1 MRRPDFFFVGHPRS
15 GSGRLDGY
23 LQNHPDI
30 FMAPKELHFFGS
42 DLAYNVPAR
51 SLDNYLG
58 QFQGAGSCRRAG
70 EASTWY
76 LASTEAAAEMQAF
89 APEAR
94 ILILLRNP
102 VDWLHS
108 LHSHMVFAAYED
120 IPDFQDALNAEPDR
134 ISGRRPPPDWCIPRG
149 GTLYRSLVDYTAQV
163 SRFFDA
169 FGRDQVKVII
179 FDEFR
184 DAPEETLDSVLQFLD
199 VAVDFAGR
207 DQVLEG
213 TTRSTNSNRVPRSQ
227 RLQTWLKKPPR
238 RALLQDLV
246 PPPFPGADLL
256 VRGLR
261 RANIHYTPRTPMD
274 ADLRARLTEEFTP
287 EIASLE
293 QLLGC
298 DLRRWKSPT

>member
-23 LQNHPDI
+23 LQGHPDI

-42 DLAYNVPAR
+42 DLVYNEPPR
-51 SLDNYLG
+51 TLDNYLS
-58 QFQGAGSCRRAG
+58 QFSGAGEQAAVG

-76 LASTEAAAEMQAF
+76 LASKRAAEEIHDF

-120 IPDFQDALNAEPDR
+120 ITDFKQALGAEEDR
-134 ISGRRPPPDWCIPRG
+134 LAGQRLPPEWGIPRG
-149 GTLYRSLVDYTAQV
+149 GTLYRSLVDYAAQV
-163 SRFFDA
+163 SRFLDV
-169 FGRDQVKVII
+169 FGPDQVEVII

-184 DAPEETLDSVLQFLD
+184 DAPEETLDRVLRVLGVEVDFPGRDAVLQ
-199 VAVDFAGR
+199 GSK
-207 DQVLEG
+207 
-213 TTRSTNSNRVPRSQ
+213 RSTNSNRVPRSR
-227 RLQTWLKKPPR
+227 RLQAWLKKPPR

-246 PPPFPGADLL
+246 PPPFPGADLI

-261 RANIHYTPRTPMD
+261 RANIHYTPRQPMSKT
-274 ADLRARLTEEFTP
+274 LRAELIEEFVP
-287 EIASLE
+287 RVEALE
-293 QLLGC
+293 SLLGC
-298 DLRRWKSPT
+298 DLGRWKPS